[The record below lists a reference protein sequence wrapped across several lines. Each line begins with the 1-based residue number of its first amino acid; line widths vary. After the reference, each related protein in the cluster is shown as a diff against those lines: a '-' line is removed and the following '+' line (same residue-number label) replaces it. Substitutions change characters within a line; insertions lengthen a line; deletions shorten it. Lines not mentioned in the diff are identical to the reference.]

1 MLTSMRI
8 QTLLAATAA
17 FGFLLSARL
26 PTAGVDENWP
36 QWRGPAGL
44 GVAAGTNYPEEWSP
58 EKNIAW
64 KAPVE
69 GSGHS
74 SPVIWGDALFIT
86 TAIQGEHVPG
96 RVAPDHLDFN
106 LKPGYL
112 HPDAAGVD
120 YKNTLK
126 VLAYDTR
133 SGKLLWERTAYDGLM
148 YDNKHK
154 KNTYASPTI
163 ATDGKLLYAFF
174 EAAGIYAYDLKGTPA
189 WKSTVGDIAKAGL
202 GPGTSP
208 VLFEDLLI
216 LQCDQE
222 MGTGSAIIV
231 LDKKTGKQVWRV
243 DRSTRRSWATPL
255 IVESGGRAELVA
267 SGAEMVIGYDPR
279 TGKELW
285 RAPGVQSHP
294 IPSIVAGHGL
304 IFATAG
310 NGAKVAMAIKAGSA
324 GQLKENEGVV
334 WRYNKGTAYVPSP
347 ILFGDDLYLMTEAG
361 LITCLDARTGAVRYE
376 GGRPPVATSFKSS
389 LVAYGDRVLQTSE
402 EGETFAIK
410 AGPKHEVLR
419 TNSIDEPVWASLA
432 FARDTIFIRGE
443 KHLFAIRNAAAA
455 TK

>member
-1 MLTSMRI
+1 MR
-8 QTLLAATAA
+8 THVSAAATAA
-17 FGFLLSARL
+17 LALALNTGV
-26 PTAGVDENWP
+26 PTAAADENWP

-44 GVAAGTNYPEEWSP
+44 GVAAGTNYPEEWGP
-58 EKNIAW
+58 DKNIAW
-64 KAPVE
+64 KTAVE

-74 SPVIWGDALFIT
+74 SPTIWGNTLFIT

-133 SGKLLWERTAYDGLM
+133 DGKLLWERTAYDGLM

-163 ATDGKLLYAFF
+163 ATDGNLLYAFF
-174 EAAGIYAYDLKGTPA
+174 EAAGVYAYDLKGTLA
-189 WKSTVGDIAKAGL
+189 WKASVGDIAKAGL

-222 MGTGSAIIV
+222 MGTGSAILA

-243 DRSTRRSWATPL
+243 ERSTRRSWATPL
-255 IVESGGRAELVA
+255 LVQSGGRAELVA

-310 NGAKVAMAIKAGSA
+310 NGAKVAMAIKAGSS
-324 GQLKENEGVV
+324 GQLKENEGIV

-361 LITCLDARTGAVRYE
+361 LITCLDARTGEVRYE

-402 EGETFAIK
+402 EGDTFVVR

-419 TNSIDEPVWASLA
+419 TNSIGEPVWASLA
-432 FARDTIFIRGE
+432 FARDTIFIRGD
-443 KHLFAIRNAAAA
+443 KHLFAIRNASATA

>member
-1 MLTSMRI
+1 MR
-8 QTLLAATAA
+8 THVSAAATASLA
-17 FGFLLSARL
+17 LALNTGV
-26 PTAGVDENWP
+26 PTAAVDENWP

-44 GVAAGTNYPEEWSP
+44 GVAAGTNYPEEWAP
-58 EKNIAW
+58 DKNIAW
-64 KAPVE
+64 KTAVE

-74 SPVIWGDALFIT
+74 SPAIWGNTLFIT

-133 SGKLLWERTAYDGLM
+133 DGKLLWERTAYDGLM

-163 ATDGKLLYAFF
+163 ATDGNLLYAFF
-174 EAAGIYAYDLKGTPA
+174 EAAGVYAYDLKGTLA
-189 WKSTVGDIAKAGL
+189 WKASVGDIAKAGL

-208 VLFEDLLI
+208 LLFEDLLI

-222 MGTGSAIIV
+222 MGTGSAILA

-243 DRSTRRSWATPL
+243 ERSTRRSWATPL
-255 IVESGGRAELVA
+255 IVQSGGRAELVA

-310 NGAKVAMAIKAGSA
+310 NGAKVAMAIKAGSS
-324 GQLKENEGVV
+324 GQLKENEGIV

-361 LITCLDARTGAVRYE
+361 LITCLDARTGEVRYE

-402 EGETFAIK
+402 EGDTFVVR

-419 TNSIDEPVWASLA
+419 TNSIGEPVWASLA
-432 FARDTIFIRGE
+432 FARDTIFIRGD
-443 KHLFAIRNAAAA
+443 KHLFAIRNASAA